1 MNRRRLDEMQ
11 VQKRSVI
18 GSQTFIMLLYLLL
31 LDILLNGFGFKWV
44 GYPENVL
51 LILTLCSG
59 VYALRL
65 ILANAVVGP
74 AAKSER
80 LLLKAVLTVLPV
92 IAVSAAAAFW
102 VKDARFGVGE
112 PQGDIRALL
121 LFITSGAALFIA
133 AAAFAVKMIQTRN
146 EE

>member
-1 MNRRRLDEMQ
+1 MRCKRR
-11 VQKRSVI
+11 S
-18 GSQTFIMLLYLLL
+18 GASSQSNVHYAALLAAP
-31 LDILLNGFGFKWV
+31 DILLNGFGFKWV

-112 PQGDIRALL
+112 PQVISVRSCCLSRQVQRFYCRCSIR
-121 LFITSGAALFIA
+121 GQDDPDPERR
-133 AAAFAVKMIQTRN
+133 MTR
-146 EE
+146 